1 MRSSWMSA
9 SIAILFLVLFL
20 GFFHFSNKPVQRI
33 IVQGNLS
40 LTESILLNDR
50 LKKGSQARI
59 LDFEL
64 FKLVNKIKDEFQW
77 IHSIG
82 IDRDWPST
90 LILNIEKIVPIA
102 KWNDGQYISSQGQV
116 IKLENDRKDL
126 PRFKVVLS
134 SPLKSME
141 IYRDLTSRLKPWNLS
156 ISEISENSLGEWSLK
171 LSNGLSIELGR
182 NHLDK
187 RLNSSMVVYNSFD
200 GVFEARSSF
209 IDARYMGGV
218 AFRRSDLGDSG
229 SNFWFSNID

>member
-9 SIAILFLVLFL
+9 SIAVLFLVLFL

-50 LKKGSQARI
+50 LKTGSQARI

-182 NHLDK
+182 NHLEK